1 MSRHRSF
8 VRKIAYL
15 VAIVLLALMLSWVG
29 RPATS
34 DVEGAAGS
42 HGGPLAKLRAKEKL
56 EQAQLGKIDPTGE
69 TIKLAT
75 LGMRGIAANILWTK
89 ANDYKMKKDWT
100 NLSATT
106 NQIIRLQP
114 NFITVWQFQGWNLA
128 YNCSAEFDD
137 YRQRYQWVI
146 KGINFLKEGI
156 RYNEDEPR
164 LLRDIGRFISEK
176 IGRADEHVQFRR
188 LFKEDDEFHQAVAK
202 EQRDNWYVGKKWYLV
217 AENVADTHQ
226 YVRLGTS
233 PLLFRAEA
241 PKCQMYYADA
251 LEGDGVFGEKAK
263 TEWKRAGREWEAY
276 GKLDI
281 PTVENQTVRL
291 GEVDRLRKR
300 IDDLVKELDALVPG
314 AREKLFK
321 DNLARL
327 SDEHRKARATRESDR
342 TLEQHQLVAEADELT
357 RVSADRVAG
366 QATGA
371 NRAPANRLLE
381 RIKELVELTRATE
394 SARGVVNYGYWKL
407 RAEVEQTDEMR
418 DARQYIY
425 EADKSLAQGD
435 LPAASENYNRGIL
448 AWATVLRRFPQLVT
462 DKSTIDDIDE
472 VLKNYG
478 KTLDQRDELFPEDFV
493 LADFVRAQ
501 VESNDKYV
509 SIPAIQEKAEKALAD
524 GDLVTARRNF
534 EETLALWRFVTGD
547 IPSLDQRSDR
557 ATSEEIFALTR
568 QYAKVLKALKTP
580 FPDDFFLRQF
590 VWNHVEHDRATR
602 AARAAIEQ
610 GSRLLEKKEL
620 AEARRVF
627 DQGLSLWRGVL
638 DKYPSVIADKAI
650 DGELMAAISDYRRL
664 LDQQK
669 QKLPDKF
676 VLQDVLDHHGK
687 K

>member
-1 MSRHRSF
+1 MSSRRSF
-8 VRKIAYL
+8 QRKIAYWI
-15 VAIVLLALMLSWVG
+15 AFAMLLPALYWLG
-29 RPATS
+29 HPATG
-34 DVEGAAGS
+34 DVKGAAES
-42 HGGPLAKLRAKEKL
+42 PGGRLAQMRAAEKL

-106 NQIIRLQP
+106 NQLIRLQP

-137 YRQRYQWVI
+137 YRQRYQWVM

-156 RYNEDEPR
+156 SYNDDEPR
-164 LLRDIGRFISEK
+164 LLRDVGRFISEK

-188 LFKEDDEFHQAVAK
+188 LFKEDDDFHQAVPK
-202 EQRDNWYVGKKWYLV
+202 DQRDNWYVGKQWYLK
-217 AENVADTHQ
+217 AEEVADTQQ

-233 PLLFRAEA
+233 PLQFRAEA

-251 LEGDGVFGEKAK
+251 LERDGVFGEKAK
-263 TEWKRAGREWEAY
+263 TEWKRADREWEAY

-281 PTVENQTVRL
+281 PVVDQTVRL
-291 GEVDRLRKR
+291 GEIDRLRER
-300 IDDLVKELDALVPG
+300 IDGLVKELDDLVPG
-314 AREKLFK
+314 AREKLLK

-327 SDEHRKARATRESDR
+327 TDEHRKALSTPESDR
-342 TLEQHQLVAEADELT
+342 TPEQHQLAAEAAELS

-366 QATGA
+366 QAAGA

-381 RIKELVELTRATE
+381 RIKELAELNRETE
-394 SARGVVNYGYWKL
+394 SARGVVNYGYWEL
-407 RAEVEQTDEMR
+407 RAKVEQTDDMIN
-418 DARQYIY
+418 ARRYIY
-425 EADKSLAQGD
+425 LADQAMANGD
-435 LPAASENYNRGIL
+435 LPAASENYERGIL
-448 AWATVLRRFPQLVT
+448 AWATVLRQFQELIT

-493 LADFVRAQ
+493 LAGFVRAQ
-501 VESNDKYV
+501 VVTNDKYA
-509 SIPAIQEKAEKALAD
+509 SIPALRERAEKALAA
-524 GDLVTARRNF
+524 GDLPTARRNF
-534 EETLALWRFVTGD
+534 EDTLGRWQFVVGD
-547 IPSLDQRSDR
+547 LPSLEQGSDR
-557 ATSEEIFALTR
+557 GTSEEIFAMIR
-568 QYAKVLKALKTP
+568 QYAKILKDLKAS

-590 VWNHVEHDRATR
+590 VWNHVEHDQATR

-610 GSRLLEKKEL
+610 GNRFLAKKDL
-620 AEARRVF
+620 AEARKAF

-638 DKYPSVIADKAI
+638 DKYPSVIADTAI
-650 DGELMAAISDYRRL
+650 GDELMAAISDYQRL
-664 LDQQK
+664 LGEQK